1 LFLSDLAVVYSRAQN
16 GIDAPLVRVEV
27 HLSNGLPGLSIVG
40 MPETAVKESKDRVR
54 AAILNSNFDFPQRRI
69 TINLS
74 PADLP
79 KEGGRFDLPI
89 AIGILAASGQ
99 VSSDRLTETEFVG
112 ELSLGGDL
120 HSIKGVLPVAIKTAK
135 QNRVLVAPIENQS
148 EAALISSAVTK
159 VASNLLQ
166 VCAWLNQ
173 MGPLENA
180 KVIKTK
186 GLEISE
192 DLAEVKGQLQAK
204 RA

>member
-1 LFLSDLAVVYSRAQN
+1 
-16 GIDAPLVRVEV
+16 
-27 HLSNGLPGLSIVG
+27 
-40 MPETAVKESKDRVR
+40 MR
-54 AAILNSNFDFPQRRI
+54 AAILNSHFDFPQRRI

-89 AIGILAASGQ
+89 AIGILVASGQ

-120 HSIKGVLPVAIKTAK
+120 RTIKGVLPVAIKTAK
-135 QNRVLVAPIENQS
+135 SNRVLVAPLENQS
-148 EAALISSAVTK
+148 EAALISSGVTK

-173 MGPLENA
+173 MDQLAEA
-180 KVIKTK
+180 KVLKIKK
-186 GLEISE
+186 VKNSE
-192 DLAEVKGQLQAK
+192 DLSEVKGQLQAK
-204 RA
+204 RALEIAAAGNHNLIFIGPPGTGKNHVGHAYA